1 MPTPNNPSSNHIFYS
16 YADALEH
23 RFYRWLFRW
32 HLSAV
37 TEPTT
42 VDHALFAWLQGLDR
56 GEEVV
61 SQLPL
66 LPQAVIELLAMLGR
80 KESSTTAIVQ
90 TIARDPGLLGDTI
103 RLANSVYIAPQRPI
117 ENLDQAVVMLG
128 LDGLRRLAAQTA
140 LHPLFL
146 QPDDEHARRAAQ
158 QLWSL
163 AQRRAYVATRLAPSG
178 AGNFAV
184 FLAAMMHD
192 IGLLVALRRMNEVAS
207 RHLHPRS
214 SDFLHQLH
222 EKNYRLR
229 TLAMNHWTL
238 PTATLEVL
246 ASLHHIRSCNETSPI
261 LVALAAADYTSKFD
275 LLVRFGRVHS
285 HTPERT
291 FASIGSFGP
300 DCIRAYHD
308 LLKLDMG
315 TPD

>member
-1 MPTPNNPSSNHIFYS
+1 MPPSNQTSTNQIFYG
-16 YADALEH
+16 YADALER

-37 TEPTT
+37 TEPTA
-42 VDHALFAWLQGLDR
+42 VDHALFAWLRSLGT

-66 LPQAVIELLAMLGR
+66 LPQSVIELLAMLGR
-80 KESSTTAIVQ
+80 DDSSATEITQV
-90 TIARDPGLLGDTI
+90 IARDPGLLGDTI

-140 LHPLFL
+140 LHPVFL

-158 QLWSL
+158 QLWNL
-163 AQRRAYVATRLAPSG
+163 AQRRAYVATRLAPRG
-178 AGNFAV
+178 PGNFAA

-207 RHLHPRS
+207 RHSYPRS
-214 SDFLHQLH
+214 SNFLHDLR
-222 EKNYRLR
+222 EKNHHLR

-238 PTATLEVL
+238 PAATLEVL
-246 ASLHHIRSCNETSPI
+246 ASLHHIRSGGETSPI

-275 LLVRFGRVHS
+275 LLVRSGRVRPR
-285 HTPERT
+285 TPERT
-291 FASIGSFGP
+291 FGP
-300 DCIRAYHD
+300 DCMRAYRD
-308 LLKLDMG
+308 LLELDTG
-315 TPD
+315 QVD

>member
-1 MPTPNNPSSNHIFYS
+1 
-16 YADALEH
+16 
-23 RFYRWLFRW
+23 
-32 HLSAV
+32 
-37 TEPTT
+37 
-42 VDHALFAWLQGLDR
+42 VDHALFAWLQNLGT

-80 KESSTTAIVQ
+80 EDSSATAIVQ
-90 TIARDPGLLGDTI
+90 VIARDPGLLGDTI

-140 LHPLFL
+140 LHPIFL

-158 QLWSL
+158 QLWNL
-163 AQRRAYVATRLAPSG
+163 AQRRAYVATRLAPGG
-178 AGNFAV
+178 ASNFAV

-207 RHLHPRS
+207 RHSYPRS
-214 SDFLHQLH
+214 SDFLHDLH
-222 EKNYRLR
+222 EKNHRLR

-238 PTATLEVL
+238 PAATLEVL
-246 ASLHHIRSCNETSPI
+246 SSLHHIRSSNEVSPVLI
-261 LVALAAADYTSKFD
+261 ALAAAGYTSKFD
-275 LLVRFGRVHS
+275 LLVRSGRVRP

-291 FASIGSFGP
+291 FASIGVFGP
-300 DCIRAYHD
+300 GCRRAYRD
-308 LLKLDMG
+308 LLELDTG
-315 TPD
+315 QAD